1 MSPQSPDQDKIAL
14 HAEARRRRLLYS
26 LNDLQQA
33 LSACEFLYEC
43 EETNTYSKMERRRL
57 RCYETMLVVAYARP
71 FTQSRGAAAPLS
83 MKMVGLKLSNDRQ
96 ALHDRLMDMRNKI
109 MAHSDSEMMRMTT
122 QPFDVPMKDGEP
134 PMYLIQTVFDEGV
147 SLLGALL
154 IETNE
159 LLREVYQ
166 AVYGT
171 LHKELQANP
180 ELFDI
185 RIDSEA
191 ARAARLR
198 KTTRT
203 DKTAKGIR
211 GRGREVS

>member
-14 HAEARRRRLLYS
+14 RAGARRRRLLYS
-26 LNDLQQA
+26 LNDLEQA

-43 EETNTYSKMERRRL
+43 EENSSYSKIELRRF
-57 RCYETMLVVAYARP
+57 RCYETTLVIAYTRP
-71 FTQSRGAAAPLS
+71 FTQSRGAGTPLTL
-83 MKMVGLKLSNDRQ
+83 KMVGLKLSNDRR

-109 MAHSDSEMMRMTT
+109 TAHSDSEMMRMTT
-122 QPFDVPMKDGEP
+122 QPFDVSMRDGKP
-134 PMYLIQTVFDEGV
+134 PMYFIQTVFDEGIT
-147 SLLGALL
+147 LLGTLL

-166 AVYGT
+166 ALVET

-180 ELFDI
+180 EAFNI

-191 ARAARLR
+191 ARAARN
-198 KTTRT
+198 
-203 DKTAKGIR
+203 A
-211 GRGREVS
+211 GR